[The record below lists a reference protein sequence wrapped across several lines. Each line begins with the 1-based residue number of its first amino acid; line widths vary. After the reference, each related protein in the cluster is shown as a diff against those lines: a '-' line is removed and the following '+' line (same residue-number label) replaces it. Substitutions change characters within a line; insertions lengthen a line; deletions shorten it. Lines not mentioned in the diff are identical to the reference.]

1 MTDCGQEMKLVISE
15 EMKAKASEVI
25 RSEQGSDVIPF
36 FIAKDAE
43 VRGTVRTYMY
53 VRMFVAMY
61 IRTYVQ
67 SYVRTFVCLYT
78 YEYV

>member
-43 VRGTVRTYMY
+43 VGGTVRTCMY
-53 VRMFVAMY
+53 VRSYVH
-61 IRTYVQ
+61 TYVQ
-67 SYVRTFVCLYT
+67 SYIRTFVCLYT